1 MRLTLFVLILIAA
14 MISVNP
20 YEAGA
25 RPKEGDK
32 TLTIGMTDF
41 TYSSTTE
48 QECDDDGNNCE
59 DTGTCKDWHLG
70 VGMRGGYLL
79 TDMIEAGLG
88 FGVHRTSYKYEPED
102 NEWDYDYES
111 TGWILT
117 GMGYGKLH
125 LGSSEKTVPFIAG
138 GLGLDLAWSTYKSEY
153 PYYVTL
159 STDDYEVSSSQ
170 ATFTLFA
177 EAGIDYYLA
186 DKYAINGSLRISRI
200 GWAADPDTDDDD
212 NHIYAEGTWVIR
224 VGFGL
229 STYF

>member
-1 MRLTLFVLILIAA
+1 MRLTLLVLILIVV

-32 TLTIGMTDF
+32 TLNIGMTDF
-41 TYSSTTE
+41 TYSSATE
-48 QECDDDGNNCE
+48 QECDDDGGNCE

-79 TDMIEAGLG
+79 TDMIEGGLG
-88 FGVHRTSYKYEPED
+88 FGLHRYSSKYESED
-102 NEWDYDYES
+102 EWSYDSES
-111 TGWILT
+111 SGWVLT

-138 GLGLDLAWSTYKSEY
+138 GLGLDLVWAKYKYEHYYY
-153 PYYVTL
+153 PML
-159 STDDYEVSSSQ
+159 SDDDDEVSSSE

-177 EAGIDYYLA
+177 EGGIDYYLT

-200 GWAADPDTDDDD
+200 GWAGDPDTDDDD
-212 NHIYAEGTWVIR
+212 NNIYAEGVWVIR

>member
-1 MRLTLFVLILIAA
+1 MRLTLLVLILIAV

-25 RPKEGDK
+25 RPKEGDM
-32 TLTIGMTDF
+32 TLNIGMTDF

-48 QECDDDGNNCE
+48 QVCDEDGDNCE
-59 DTGTCKDWHLG
+59 DIGTCKDWHLG
-70 VGMRGGYLL
+70 AGMRGGYLL
-79 TDMIEAGLG
+79 TDMIEGGLG
-88 FGVHRTSYKYEPED
+88 FGLHRYSSKYEPEPD
-102 NEWDYDYES
+102 WGYDHES
-111 TGWILT
+111 SGWVLS

-138 GLGLDLAWSTYKSEY
+138 GLGLDLIWSTWKSEQFYY
-153 PYYVTL
+153 PML
-159 STDDYEVSSSQ
+159 SADDDEVSSSE

-177 EAGIDYYLA
+177 EGGIDYYLA
-186 DKYAINGSLRISRI
+186 DKYAINGSLRISRV
-200 GWAADPDTDDDD
+200 GWASDSDTDNDE
-212 NHIYAEGTWVIR
+212 NYIYGEGIWVIR

>member
-1 MRLTLFVLILIAA
+1 MRLTLLVLILVIA

-32 TLTIGMTDF
+32 TLNIGMTDF
-41 TYSSTTE
+41 TYSSATE
-48 QECDDDGNNCE
+48 QICDDDGDDCE

-79 TDMIEAGLG
+79 TDMIEGGLG
-88 FGVHRTSYKYEPED
+88 FGLHRYSSKYEPED
-102 NEWDYDYES
+102 DWDYES
-111 TGWILT
+111 EISGWVLS

-138 GLGLDLAWSTYKSEY
+138 GLGLDLGWQTYKSDY
-153 PYYVTL
+153 FYATL
-159 STDDYEVSSSQ
+159 SDDDETSSSE

-177 EAGIDYYLA
+177 EGGIDYYLT

-200 GWAADPDTDDDD
+200 GWAYDHDTDDDD
-212 NHIYAEGTWVIR
+212 NSIYADGVWVIR